1 MGSLVEEL
9 ENRLHIDTSDSSSVG
24 SSDTSINRHQL
35 SIFNQRRNQKE
46 FLGNLGFAS
55 FIFLANYS
63 YLSLLIR

>member
-35 SIFNQRRNQKE
+35 SIFITSSNQKE
-46 FLGNLGFAS
+46 FLGNLVFTS
-55 FIFLANYS
+55 FFFLANSS
-63 YLSLLIR
+63 YLSLLIC

>member
-35 SIFNQRRNQKE
+35 SFFITRSNQKE
-46 FLGNLGFAS
+46 YFGNLDIAS
-55 FIFLANYS
+55 FFSSQIPSN
-63 YLSLLIR
+63 

>member
-35 SIFNQRRNQKE
+35 SIFITIGYQK
-46 FLGNLGFAS
+46 
-55 FIFLANYS
+55 
-63 YLSLLIR
+63 

>member
-35 SIFNQRRNQKE
+35 SILITCSNKKE
-46 FLGNLGFAS
+46 YFGNLVF
-55 FIFLANYS
+55 FLANSS